1 MYHFQSSE
9 KKGEGEEELVKT
21 ISEKNFKLR
30 MIFNVKGIIVLSSS

>member
-9 KKGEGEEELVKT
+9 KKGEGKEELVKT